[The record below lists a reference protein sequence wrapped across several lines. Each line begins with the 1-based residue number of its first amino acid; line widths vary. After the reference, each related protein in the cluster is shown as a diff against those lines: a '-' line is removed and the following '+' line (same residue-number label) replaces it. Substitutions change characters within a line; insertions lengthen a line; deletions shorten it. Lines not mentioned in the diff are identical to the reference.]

1 MATWKKIIVSGSNI
15 SQLIND
21 AGYVTQG
28 SFIESNA
35 FATAS
40 FNGTNILADS
50 KSGAL
55 NFASGSGQGLTISAN
70 SSTDTLTFGLSA
82 IPNSSLANS
91 SITIA
96 GNSTALGGT
105 VTQAQILAGSGVWS
119 GSAQLP
125 AGVVSGSSQVSY
137 TGLSNIPA
145 GIVSSSAQVTSLL
158 PVGTVS
164 GSSQITYS
172 GISGIPSGIISGSG
186 QVVLSSPAQG
196 EARLTIN
203 GTAQTIV
210 DLGLQSTDSP
220 TFAGVTAGN
229 ITVGITN
236 DNTINTSTG
245 NLTINSAGGLTTLD
259 NNVIVS
265 GDLTVNGTTTTL
277 NTAELYVEDKFV
289 VLASGSATAGD
300 GGIII
305 DRGSDAR
312 GNVAFGYDEGTTRFG
327 FQNGLIDTSNAI
339 DLIKT
344 DGTAAFVGLV
354 FTEASHGATRPTTGE
369 FAKEGAIYTAT
380 SGDIWIY
387 S

>member
-15 SQLIND
+15 SQLSND
-21 AGYVTQG
+21 VGYVTQA
-28 SFIESNA
+28 SLVETNA

-40 FNGTNILADS
+40 YNGTSILADS

-70 SSTDTLTFGLSA
+70 ATTDTLTFGLSA

-125 AGVVSGSSQVSY
+125 AG
-137 TGLSNIPA
+137 I
-145 GIVSSSAQVTSLL
+145 
-158 PVGTVS
+158 VS

-220 TFAGVTAGN
+220 IFAGVTAGN
-229 ITVGITN
+229 VTVGITD

-245 NLTINSAGGLTTLD
+245 NLTINSAGGLTTID
-259 NNVIVS
+259 DNVIIS
-265 GDLTVNGTTTTL
+265 GDLTVNGTTTTI
-277 NTAELYVEDKFV
+277 NTSELYVEDKFV
-289 VLASGSATAGD
+289 VLASGSAAAGD

-339 DLIKT
+339 DLIKS

>member
-15 SQLIND
+15 SQLSD
-21 AGYVTQG
+21 DVGYVTQA
-28 SFIESNA
+28 SLVETNA

-40 FNGTNILADS
+40 YNGTSILADS

-55 NFASGSGQGLTISAN
+55 NFASGSGQGLTIAADAGS
-70 SSTDTLTFGLSA
+70 DTLTFGLSA

-96 GNSTALGGT
+96 GNSTALGGA
-105 VTQAQILAGSGVWS
+105 VTQTQILAGSGVWS

-137 TGLSNIPA
+137 TGLSNIPV
-145 GIVSSSAQVTSLL
+145 GI
-158 PVGTVS
+158 VS

-172 GISGIPSGIISGSG
+172 SISGIPAGIVSGSG

-203 GTAQTIV
+203 GTAQTII
-210 DLGLQSTDSP
+210 DLGLQTSDNP

-229 ITVGITN
+229 ITVGITT

-245 NLTINSAGGLTTLD
+245 NLTINSAGGLTTID
-259 NNVIVS
+259 DDVIIS
-265 GDLTVNGTTTTL
+265 GDLTVNGNTTVINTT
-277 NTAELYVEDKFV
+277 ELYVEDKFV
-289 VLASGSATAGD
+289 LLASGSVSASD

-305 DRGSDAR
+305 DRGSDTR

-327 FQNGLIDTSNAI
+327 FQNGILDTSNAI
-339 DLIKT
+339 DLNKT